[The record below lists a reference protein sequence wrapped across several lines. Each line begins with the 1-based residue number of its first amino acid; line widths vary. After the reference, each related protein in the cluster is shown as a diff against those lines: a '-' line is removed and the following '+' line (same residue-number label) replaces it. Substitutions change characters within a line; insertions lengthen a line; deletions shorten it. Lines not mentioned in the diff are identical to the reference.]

1 MRRALYGRL
10 NPFWPMGKRLFDICS
25 SFVVLALIWPFMLI
39 IALVVMFSSRGGV
52 FFTQIRVGR
61 NEKEFKLFKFRTMRV
76 DSEEKGQLT
85 IGGDDPRITGTGHFL
100 RKFKL
105 DELPQL
111 FNVLGGSMSVVGPR
125 PEVRKYTDLYTEE
138 QRQVFAVRPG
148 LTDYASIE
156 YFAENEL
163 LGRSEDPNRTYT
175 EEVMPAKLKLNLQYI
190 DERGFVTDLKIIFKT
205 LGKIFS

>member
-1 MRRALYGRL
+1 
-10 NPFWPMGKRLFDICS
+10 
-25 SFVVLALIWPFMLI
+25 MLI

>member
-1 MRRALYGRL
+1 
-10 NPFWPMGKRLFDICS
+10 MGKRLFDICS

-111 FNVLGGSMSVVGPR
+111 FNVLGGTMSVVGPR

>member
-1 MRRALYGRL
+1 
-10 NPFWPMGKRLFDICS
+10 MGKRLFDICS

-39 IALVVMFSSRGGV
+39 VALIVAFSSRGGV
-52 FFTQIRVGR
+52 FFTQARVGR
-61 NEKEFKLFKFRTMRV
+61 NEKEFKLFKFRTMRK
-76 DSEEKGQLT
+76 DSEEEGQLT
-85 IGGDDPRITGTGHFL
+85 IGGDDPRITGSGRFL
-100 RKFKL
+100 RRFKL

-138 QRQVFAVRPG
+138 QRKVFAVRPG

-156 YFAENEL
+156 YIAENEL
-163 LGRSEDPNRTYT
+163 LGRSENPNRTYT

-190 DERGFVTDLKIIFKT
+190 DERGFGTDLKIIFKT
-205 LGKIFS
+205 IGKIFS

>member
-1 MRRALYGRL
+1 MRRALFGRL
-10 NPFWPMGKRLFDICS
+10 NLFWPMGKRLFDICS

-39 IALVVMFSSRGGV
+39 VALIVAFSSRGGV
-52 FFTQIRVGR
+52 FFTQARVGR
-61 NEKEFKLFKFRTMRV
+61 NEKEFKLFKFRTMRK
-76 DSEEKGQLT
+76 DSEEEGQLT
-85 IGGDDPRITGTGHFL
+85 IGGDDPRITGSGRFL
-100 RKFKL
+100 RRFKL

-138 QRQVFAVRPG
+138 QRKVFAVRPG

-156 YFAENEL
+156 YIAENEL
-163 LGRSEDPNRTYT
+163 LGRSENPNRTYT

-190 DERGFVTDLKIIFKT
+190 DERGFGTDLKIIFKT
-205 LGKIFS
+205 IGKIFS